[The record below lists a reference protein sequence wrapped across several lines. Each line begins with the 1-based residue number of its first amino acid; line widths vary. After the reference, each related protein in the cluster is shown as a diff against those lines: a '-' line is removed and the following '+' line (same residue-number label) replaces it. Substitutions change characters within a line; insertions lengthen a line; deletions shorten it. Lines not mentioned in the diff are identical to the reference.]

1 MKPEFVFAEKVEDM
15 TDEEVNAQQEFV
27 KNYQMPVLRPLD
39 FVYEGE
45 PEEIMHETEELIAVC
60 PMTGLPDFYA
70 LRISYIPNAHIVEL
84 KSLKFYF
91 FAYKDMPIFHEHLA
105 SKILEDF
112 VNAVKPK
119 SAQVLL
125 DAAARG
131 GIGTQVKRRWEE

>member
-45 PEEIMHETEELIAVC
+45 PEEIIHETEELIAVC

-70 LRISYIPNAHIVEL
+70 LRIAYIPKSHIIEL

-119 SAQVLL
+119 STQVLL

-131 GIGTQVKRRWEE
+131 GIGTQVERRWDE